1 MAVCV
6 TPCAMLHHAARF
18 FVKKKIPYV
27 LVRESPTMGPPAA

>member
-6 TPCAMLHHAARF
+6 TPYAMLHHTARF
-18 FVKKKIPYV
+18 FVKKKIPYA